1 MFADIVTCSTWH
13 WNISDKS
20 SVAAEEMVT

>member
-1 MFADIVTCSTWH
+1 MLCIFSTWH

-20 SVAAEEMVT
+20 FVSVEEVVSWQ